1 MTLRARTTGRL
12 AGVLAA
18 LALAGG
24 LGLGAGGCGGG
35 DGGGSSTGA
44 TAATPTTPGGT
55 TPGGT
60 APGQTAPGRTAPG
73 GSGGGDVDPAAV
85 AVIRDWADT
94 LRRGDV
100 REAARRFALPTAVA
114 NGTRPLTL
122 TTRAQVEAF
131 NRSLPCGAVL
141 LETAAGG
148 RGLIVATFRL
158 TERPGPGSCGSGTGR
173 TAQAAF
179 VVEDGLI
186 THWLRVQ
193 DLPDA
198 PGTRS

>member
-18 LALAGG
+18 LALTGG
-24 LGLGAGGCGGG
+24 LGLAAGGCRGG

-44 TAATPTTPGGT
+44 TAATPT
-55 TPGGT
+55 
-60 APGQTAPGRTAPG
+60 APVPTAPGRTAPG
-73 GSGGGDVDPAAV
+73 GSGGDVDPAAV

-94 LRRGDV
+94 LRHGDV

-141 LETAAGG
+141 LDAVPGG

-193 DLPDA
+193 DLPAA